1 MISKCDE
8 KFVEQF
14 LPKDEKS
21 EFTDFV
27 KIQAH
32 LCQYMN
38 NLRKDEKSE
47 FTDLVKFKRIYV
59 HNVYYLQIF
68 QD

>member
-32 LCQYMN
+32 FMSITN

-47 FTDLVKFKRIYV
+47 FTDIVKFKRIMYKI
-59 HNVYYLQIF
+59 YYWQFF